1 MSDPIDDGFFDAMHA
16 FGPPTDPV
24 GDAELD
30 DHPAVRHLREARTLL
45 AAGDGTAAATA
56 ALAARTVGLPADLV
70 PIGTAVLG
78 SALAVAGDVSGAAE
92 VLVDAWRD
100 HPDVAALPALLGS
113 VHLLAGDATSAAY
126 SMHAALVSDDPD
138 RSLALLRP
146 LLMQLFALAQR
157 SR

>member
-1 MSDPIDDGFFDAMHA
+1 MSDPIEDGFFDAMHA

-24 GDAELD
+24 GDVELD
-30 DHPAVRHLREARTLL
+30 AHPAVRHLRDARAML
-45 AAGDGTAAATA
+45 AAGDGSGAATA

-70 PIGTAVLG
+70 PIGMAVLG
-78 SALAVAGDVSGAAE
+78 SALAVAGDIAGALE
-92 VLVDAWRD
+92 VLVDTWRE

-113 VHLLAGDATSAAY
+113 VHLLAGDSTSAAY

-146 LLMQLFALAQR
+146 LLMQLFSLAQR

>member
-1 MSDPIDDGFFDAMHA
+1 MS
-16 FGPPTDPV
+16 
-24 GDAELD
+24 
-30 DHPAVRHLREARTLL
+30 
-45 AAGDGTAAATA
+45 
-56 ALAARTVGLPADLV
+56 LPADLV